1 MILIDNIVVYIYD
14 HSFLNFLRCISESRR
29 IKQTWKFSFLEKLR
43 KWKYIDLFPSKLTRM
58 LIVTKTNEIKKH
70 EKQIFLKS

>member
-29 IKQTWKFSFLEKLR
+29 IKQTWKFSFLEKLG
-43 KWKYIDLFPSKLTRM
+43 KWKANYNI
-58 LIVTKTNEIKKH
+58 LIYLQVN
-70 EKQIFLKS
+70 LLRCS